1 MMSFFQTWFTGYH
14 NPGRFAEA
22 LRHKPAPH
30 WGIWAT
36 ILRSLIDSLLLYLPL
51 ALMGRIPP
59 TAPYITLFAHDTYYT
74 TLIWLTPVVF
84 LVEWLLGAGIFHL
97 LLRLFKHPSD
107 IDQILNLTAFA
118 GLVVGAFLLLWDWF
132 WLLVGGGNQYLLGV
146 SHLVI
151 DLWWFALV
159 VVGLKR
165 LLGVPTWLGIL
176 VSMLAFW
183 ATLPLAALFMRSPF

>member
-1 MMSFFQTWFTGYH
+1 MNFLQIWLPGYTR
-14 NPGRFAEA
+14 PGMFVEA
-22 LRHKPAPH
+22 LRDKPAPH
-30 WGIWAT
+30 WGLWAQ

-51 ALMGRIPP
+51 ALMGKSPP
-59 TAPYITLFAHDTYYT
+59 LAPTITLFNSDTYYT
-74 TLIWLTPVVF
+74 TLIWLTPIVF
-84 LVEWLLGAGIFHL
+84 LAEWLLGGSIFHV
-97 LLRLFKHPSD
+97 LLRLFKCPSD

-151 DLWWFALV
+151 DVWWFVLV

-165 LLGVPTWLGIL
+165 LLGVPVWLGIT
-176 VSMLAFW
+176 VSLLAFC
-183 ATLPLAALFMRSPF
+183 ATLPLAMLFMRSPI